1 MFNNL
6 LKKVKHS
13 SPVQDQTN
21 LAQQENIDY
30 SDYSFLEQLPMA
42 VAVFDLSWEYIF
54 VNDTYLLD
62 KSHKEEI
69 IGKNDDYYFNLIGVS
84 SDGAQRRREYFD
96 QAVKQKK
103 RIEFTEKLF
112 SFHNHKTRYYKRYF
126 QPIFHKNTKEVK
138 EVHLYGSDLTSVM
151 LAQHELEFIV
161 YHDKLTGLKNRDAFN
176 EQIEQLIFENE
187 NNKQNLF
194 AILYCDIDNFKL
206 INDYYGLD
214 VGDRLLKEAAR
225 RLNDFLKRGGFLYRL
240 DSDVFAVIVN
250 NIKSEL
256 EAGRMAENIISQLSN
271 PYELRN
277 HKISNI
283 SASIGIVIFPKDGK
297 QKDILIKH
305 GDTAL
310 FKAKK
315 SGKNNFQFYSDSITE
330 SSVKKLRIE
339 SYLRNLVNIDDFEN
353 QFDIY
358 YQPIIEKKPGGNY
371 RTIGG
376 EALLRWNSPH
386 MGWIR
391 PDTFIPIAEETD
403 LISNIGDWV
412 LYKAVHDFYEL
423 QKRNTMPLYISVNFS
438 AKQMRSIS
446 AVKKVEKIVNSI
458 GIDPR
463 NLQLELTETNYLEEN
478 SDIYKNISALKDL
491 GVKLAIDDFGVG
503 FASLSY
509 LHKIPATT
517 LKIDKSFIRYL
528 STRKEHKELVKSI
541 IVLGDN
547 LHKDIIAEGVEQV
560 EDLYLLDTQKC
571 YKYQGYLFS
580 RPLSITEFE
589 KYLSKD
595 NLLTTI
601 IRK

>member
-1 MFNNL
+1 MISNL
-6 LKKVKHS
+6 LKKIKHDF
-13 SPVQDQTN
+13 QTEDQPT
-21 LAQQENIDY
+21 LIQQENIDY

-42 VAVFDLSWEYIF
+42 VAIFDLSGKYKF
-54 VNDTYLLD
+54 VNKKYLLD
-62 KSHKEEI
+62 ESHKDDI

-84 SDGAQRRREYFD
+84 SDGVQRRREYFD
-96 QAVKQKK
+96 RAIKQKEM
-103 RIEFTEKLF
+103 IGFTEKLF

-126 QPIFHKNTKEVK
+126 QPIFFKNSNEIKEI
-138 EVHLYGSDLTSVM
+138 HLYGSDLTSVM

-161 YHDKLTGLKNRDAFN
+161 YHDKLTGLNNRDAFN
-176 EQIEQLIFENE
+176 EQIEQLIYEYKD
-187 NNKQNLF
+187 NNQYLF
-194 AILYCDIDNFKL
+194 AILFCDIDNFKL
-206 INDYYGLD
+206 ANDYYGHD
-214 VGDRLLKEAAR
+214 IGDRLLKEAAR
-225 RLNDFLKRGGFLYRL
+225 RLKDVINRSGQLYRL
-240 DSDVFAVIVN
+240 DSDEFTVILK
-250 NIKSEL
+250 NIKNEL
-256 EAGRMAENIISQLSN
+256 EAGRIAEKIINQLSI
-271 PYELRN
+271 PYDLRN
-277 HKISNI
+277 HKVSNI
-283 SASIGIVIFPKDGK
+283 SASIGIVIYPKDGK
-297 QKDILIKH
+297 KKDILIKH

-358 YQPIIEKKPGGNY
+358 YQPIIEKKYSSNY
-371 RTIGG
+371 QVIGA
-376 EALLRWNSPH
+376 EALLRWNNPH
-386 MGWIR
+386 MGWIK
-391 PDTFIPIAEETD
+391 PDTFIPIAEESD

-412 LYKAVHDFYEL
+412 LYKAVKDFHEL
-423 QKRNTMPLYISVNFS
+423 QQRVAMPLYISVNFS

-446 AVKKVEKIVNSI
+446 AVKKVETIIKSI
-458 GIDPR
+458 GIDPK

-478 SDIYKNISALKDL
+478 SDIYKNISALKSL
-491 GVKLAIDDFGVG
+491 GIKLAIDDFGVG

-547 LHKDIIAEGVEQV
+547 LRKDIIAEGVERV

-580 RPLSITEFE
+580 RPLSIVEFE